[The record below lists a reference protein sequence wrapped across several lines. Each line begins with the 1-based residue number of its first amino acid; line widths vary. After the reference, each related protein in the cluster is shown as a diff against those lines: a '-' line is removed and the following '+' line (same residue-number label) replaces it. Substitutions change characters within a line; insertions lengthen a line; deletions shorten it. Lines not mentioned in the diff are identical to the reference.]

1 MVPQSRSIPNTFGQT
16 VISSSPGQ
24 FFPGSSILGN
34 PAPACAQFGQSGII
48 IVTTAATNGYY
59 AWDGTTL
66 YAPGSASPTWLNGGT
81 PTTMA
86 TNVSG
91 TAVEVYT
98 GRVWVF
104 QSNIGYFS
112 APGNGASFSG
122 SIGGG
127 TFTSNDSFLKRE
139 FTQAKQANGFLY
151 VFADSSVNVISN
163 VQTGGT
169 PIATTF
175 NNQNVDPQVGTPWHS
190 SVQAFGRG
198 LVFAN
203 STGVYALVGGACE
216 KVSDNLD
223 GLMQESNLELIHE
236 TTFLAPSSA
245 IATIFDI
252 KVYML
257 LMPVHDLFTGQV
269 RNALAM
275 WDGKKW
281 FLGSQDKSLTYIG
294 TQEIDSILTAWGT
307 DGTDLFPLF
316 DNASET
322 LRKIYQ
328 TRLWPGDGFQI
339 TKQAMRLY
347 TMGEDKSGRGYT
359 ITGTVDYLLEN
370 RVSPPRPL
378 P

>member
-1 MVPQSRSIPNTFGQT
+1 M
-16 VISSSPGQ
+16 
-24 FFPGSSILGN
+24 
-34 PAPACAQFGQSGII
+34 
-48 IVTTAATNGYY
+48 
-59 AWDGTTL
+59 
-66 YAPGSASPTWLNGGT
+66 
-81 PTTMA
+81 
-86 TNVSG
+86 
-91 TAVEVYT
+91 
-98 GRVWVF
+98 
-104 QSNIGYFS
+104 
-112 APGNGASFSG
+112 
-122 SIGGG
+122 
-127 TFTSNDSFLKRE
+127 
-139 FTQAKQANGFLY
+139 
-151 VFADSSVNVISN
+151 
-163 VQTGGT
+163 
-169 PIATTF
+169 
-175 NNQNVDPQVGTPWHS
+175 
-190 SVQAFGRG
+190 
-198 LVFAN
+198 FAN

-257 LMPVHDLFTGQV
+257 LLPVHDLFTGQV

-347 TMGEDKSGRGYT
+347 TMGEDKSGRGYS

-370 RVSPPRPL
+370 RGLATAPITIASSGGKIIWKNSSNQTIQFVNALNQPINFTVDSLSIAGFDAGFITQRGNLLGLTLQSTSVDFVVIAHSLLYQNQSPL
-378 P
+378 GA

>member
-1 MVPQSRSIPNTFGQT
+1 MPPPQQQAPNNLPFAGGDGKFFTLQQFATLNTKAGRPSIGDQEFSWIENMMPIGDGNLRTLYSNGQTIFTATAGLQIIYYYYYNINATTYVAVFLSDGTAIQVNTNTFGQT

-86 TNVSG
+86 TGVSG

-169 PIATTF
+169 A
-175 NNQNVDPQVGTPWHS
+175 
-190 SVQAFGRG
+190 R
-198 LVFAN
+198 
-203 STGVYALVGGACE
+203 
-216 KVSDNLD
+216 
-223 GLMQESNLELIHE
+223 
-236 TTFLAPSSA
+236 
-245 IATIFDI
+245 
-252 KVYML
+252 
-257 LMPVHDLFTGQV
+257 
-269 RNALAM
+269 
-275 WDGKKW
+275 
-281 FLGSQDKSLTYIG
+281 
-294 TQEIDSILTAWGT
+294 
-307 DGTDLFPLF
+307 
-316 DNASET
+316 
-322 LRKIYQ
+322 
-328 TRLWPGDGFQI
+328 
-339 TKQAMRLY
+339 
-347 TMGEDKSGRGYT
+347 
-359 ITGTVDYLLEN
+359 
-370 RVSPPRPL
+370 SPPPSTTRTWIRR
-378 P
+378 